1 LKQGRLF
8 YGWVIVGA
16 GLVVWILEPGM
27 YASFGVFFKPIASEM
42 GWSRA
47 TVALAVSLASITMG
61 VLAPFSGALADRYGA
76 RRLVMASGVL
86 TGLAYALLS
95 VTETLWQFYAFYLLL
110 GLGMGI
116 SFAPITAT
124 VIRWFEKSRGLALGI
139 TSVGTGIGGMIFPP
153 LSTQLISLWGW
164 RTSYLVMGILMG
176 VAVLVAGTF
185 LRTSPRDMGLL
196 PYGARGSS
204 MPAAPSPAANPAP
217 LQADSTLRQAVRTVA
232 FWTVFFAA
240 VAAVFSF
247 SLVNVHLVPYAT
259 DHGLTPATAA
269 AIMAVF
275 GAGNSVGRLG
285 LGALSDR
292 VGRKHMFL
300 IVLAV
305 GGVSMLFLIGAQTA
319 LMLYMFALVFGVAY
333 GGAIVNWLTL
343 PGELFGL
350 RAVGVL
356 TGLIMTGSTFG
367 GAIGSFMAGYIFDAT
382 GSYSAAFSTG
392 AILLLT
398 ASGLALFLKMPRKA
412 AQQNIA

>member
-1 LKQGRLF
+1 MKQGRFF

-27 YASFGVFFKPIASEM
+27 YASFGVFFKPIASEL
-42 GWSRA
+42 GWTRA
-47 TVALAVSLASITMG
+47 MVAGAVSLASITMG
-61 VLAPFSGALADRYGA
+61 VLAPFSGALSDRYGA
-76 RRLVMASGVL
+76 RRLVMASGAL
-86 TGLAYALLS
+86 TGLAYALIS
-95 VTETLWQFYAFYLLL
+95 MTQTLWQFYAFYILM

-116 SFAPITAT
+116 SFAPITAA

-139 TSVGTGIGGMIFPP
+139 TSVGTGIGGMLFPP
-153 LSTQLISLWGW
+153 LSNQLISMWGW
-164 RTSYLVMGILMG
+164 RSSYLVMGILMG
-176 VAVLVAGTF
+176 AAVLLAGTF

-196 PYGARGSS
+196 PYGARASGT
-204 MPAAPSPAANPAP
+204 PAASSPAGNPAP
-217 LQADSTLRQAVRTVA
+217 LAGSTMPQAIRTVA

-247 SLVNVHLVPYAT
+247 SLVNVHLVNYAT
-259 DHGLTPATAA
+259 DQGLTPATAA

-300 IVLAV
+300 IVLAL
-305 GGVSMLFLIGAQTA
+305 GGVSMLFLIVAQTA
-319 LMLYMFALVFGVAY
+319 LMLYLFALVFGMAY

-343 PGELFGL
+343 PSELFGL
-350 RAVGVL
+350 RAVGVI

-367 GAIGSFMAGYIFDAT
+367 GAIGSFLAGYIFDVT

-392 AILLLT
+392 AILLLM
-398 ASGLALFLKMPRKA
+398 ASGFALFLKVPRKA
-412 AQQNIA
+412 AQQYGT